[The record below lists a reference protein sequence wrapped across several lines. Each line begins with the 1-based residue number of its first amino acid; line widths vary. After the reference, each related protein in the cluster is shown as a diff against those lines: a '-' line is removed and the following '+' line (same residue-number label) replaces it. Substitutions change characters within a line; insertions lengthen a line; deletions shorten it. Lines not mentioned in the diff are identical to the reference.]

1 MGKARGFRMDMI
13 AQRAN
18 ESEVY
23 SNFINSVDSEKTRL
37 EYAKTLKY
45 FLQFVGVADYEQL
58 LLSEEMDKQRLESKI
73 KNYIIYLR
81 QIKKLAPYTVSNYIT
96 PLVHFFDMND
106 VSINWK
112 KPKKFKAKQRGVIE
126 DRPYTKE
133 QIKILIGRAALRDKC
148 IILVMASTSDY
159 VIYKKLKNIIYI
171 ELMYIK
177 MSRKHIQ
184 HFAHQN
190 VPD

>member
-58 LLSEEMDKQRLESKI
+58 LLSEEMVKQRLESKI

-106 VSINWK
+106 VSINW
-112 KPKKFKAKQRGVIE
+112 
-126 DRPYTKE
+126 
-133 QIKILIGRAALRDKC
+133 QI
-148 IILVMASTSDY
+148 
-159 VIYKKLKNIIYI
+159 
-171 ELMYIK
+171 
-177 MSRKHIQ
+177 
-184 HFAHQN
+184 
-190 VPD
+190 